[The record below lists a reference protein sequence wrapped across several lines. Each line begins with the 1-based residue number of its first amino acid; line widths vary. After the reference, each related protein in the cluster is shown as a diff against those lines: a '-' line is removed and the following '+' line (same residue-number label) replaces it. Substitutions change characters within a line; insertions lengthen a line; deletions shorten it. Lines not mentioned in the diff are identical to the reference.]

1 MQPELQTDKNLSF
14 EEFRQ
19 SVLAD
24 YRLACTSREISLL
37 GRKEVLTGKS
47 KFGIFGDGKE
57 LPQLAMARVFKEG
70 DFRSGYY
77 RDQTFM
83 IAIGALGVKQFF
95 AQLYA
100 HADPKAEPSSSSR
113 MMTNHLGMPL
123 LDENGH
129 WLMLSKQKNS
139 ASDLSPVASQ
149 IPRLLGLAQASKIY
163 KDSPSL
169 KSYSERFSNGGN
181 EIVFG
186 TIGNASTSE
195 GLFWETFNAAGVLQ
209 VPVIISVWDDDY
221 GISVP
226 GKYHTT
232 KKSLSQMLSGF
243 QRANSERGFEIFS
256 VKGWDYTELIETYA
270 RAEKI
275 AREEHVPV
283 LVHVTE
289 LTQPQGHSTS
299 GSHER
304 YKSSERL
311 EWERTYDCLK
321 KFRQWILDF
330 ELTDDQ
336 QPFQLTT
343 SEVLDQIEE
352 DAKKYVRQEQKA
364 AWDAFQGSLVSS
376 KNEALDLMVNLYESV
391 SDDQDKN
398 TLAKLLEDVKSKQEL
413 SKRNV
418 FSAVRKSLYLVSS
431 VSAEKKSSL
440 AQWYRENMEKERENY
455 SSHLY
460 SCSDL
465 SVLTVQEVIP
475 TYSDESLEVDAR
487 IILRDNFDRLL
498 DKNPQ
503 LLIFGQ
509 DAGKIG
515 DVNQGLEGL
524 QGKYGEMR
532 VGDTGIRE
540 ASMIGQGIGLAMR
553 GLRPIVEI
561 QYLDYILY
569 ALQLM
574 SDDIATM
581 QYRTRGA
588 QKVPVIVRT
597 RGHRLEGMWHSGSLM
612 GGLIHFLRG
621 MLLLVPRDM
630 TKAAGFYN
638 TLMETDEPALV
649 IECLNAYRLK
659 EKMPENLGEFRTPV
673 GQIERTRSGKDVTL
687 VSYGS
692 TWRIVMVAAD
702 ELAQKGIEAEV
713 VDVQSLIPFDLS
725 HDIVKSLE
733 KNHRLVI
740 IDEDVPGGASA
751 YILQKILQEQ
761 NGYYQ
766 LDSQPITITAQ
777 EHRPAYG
784 SDGDYFSKPS
794 VEDVVEGVYALMH
807 ESDPQKYPLIY

>member
-1 MQPELQTDKNLSF
+1 MQSKFQTDKYLSL

-19 SVLAD
+19 SVLTD
-24 YRLACTSREISLL
+24 YQLACVSREISIL
-37 GRKEVLTGKS
+37 GYREVSAGKS
-47 KFGIFGDGKE
+47 KFGVFGDGKE
-57 LPQLAMARVFKEG
+57 LPQLAIARIFKEG

-83 IAIGALGVKQFF
+83 IAIGVLEVKQFF

-100 HADPKAEPSSSSR
+100 HADPKAEPGSSSR
-113 MMTNHLGMPL
+113 MMTSHFGVPL

-139 ASDLSPVASQ
+139 ASDLSPLASQ
-149 IPRLLGLAQASKIY
+149 IPRLLGLAQASRIY

-169 KSYSERFSNGGN
+169 KLYSKRFSNNGN
-181 EIVFG
+181 EIAFG

-209 VPVIISVWDDDY
+209 VPLIISVWDDDY
-221 GISVP
+221 GISVSR
-226 GKYHTT
+226 KYHTT
-232 KKSLSQMLSGF
+232 KKNLSQVLSGF
-243 QRANSERGFEIFS
+243 QRTHSDRGFEIFS
-256 VKGWDYTELIETYA
+256 VKGWDYMELIETYA

-311 EWERTYDCLK
+311 EWERSYDCLK

-330 ELTDDQ
+330 KFTDDQ
-336 QPFQLTT
+336 QVFQLAT
-343 SEVLDQIEE
+343 SEILDKIEV
-352 DAKKYVRQEQKA
+352 DAKKYVRQEQKS
-364 AWDAFQGSLVSS
+364 AWDAFQESFMSS
-376 KNEALDLMVNLYESV
+376 RKEALELMEDLYEKV
-391 SDDQDKN
+391 SDDQDKK
-398 TLAKLLEDVKSKQEL
+398 TLAKILKYVKSNQEFC
-413 SKRNV
+413 KRIA

-431 VSAEKKSSL
+431 VSYETKSSL
-440 AQWYRENMEKERENY
+440 AQWCRKNMEKERENY

-460 SCSDL
+460 SRSDL
-465 SVLTVQEVIP
+465 SAFTIQEVKPI
-475 TYSDESLEVDAR
+475 YYDESLEVDAR
-487 IILRDNFDRLL
+487 IILRDNFDHLL
-498 DKNPQ
+498 DKYPQ

-509 DAGKIG
+509 DVGKIG

-524 QGKYGEMR
+524 QKKYGEMR
-532 VGDTGIRE
+532 VGDTGVRE
-540 ASMIGQGIGLAMR
+540 ATMIGQAVGLAMR

-581 QYRTRGA
+581 QYRTRGT
-588 QKVPVIVRT
+588 QKAPVIVRT
-597 RGHRLEGMWHSGSLM
+597 RGHRLEGMWHSGSLI

-659 EKMPENLGEFRTPV
+659 NKIPKNIGEFRTPV
-673 GQIERTRSGKDVTL
+673 GQTECTRFGKDVTL

-692 TWRIVMVAAD
+692 TWRIVMAASH
-702 ELAQKGIEAEV
+702 ELSQKGIEVEV
-713 VDVQSLIPFDLS
+713 IDVQSLIPFDLS

-733 KNHRLVI
+733 KTHRLVI
-740 IDEDVPGGASA
+740 IDEDVPGGASSF
-751 YILQKILQEQ
+751 ILQKILQEQ

-794 VEDVVEGVYALMH
+794 VEDVVEGVYTLIH
-807 ESDPQKYPLIY
+807 ESDPKKYPLIY